1 MNLSNENGDL
11 ILKALGAILAFLSLR
26 WVIKLFSGNDKKL
39 NLKEFKDFI
48 AFVLFIW
55 AFIYI
60 LLTEA
65 NRPASSEHVFSEV
78 WIFFIIT
85 ALLSVLA
92 KNEIFDS
99 FSRALELLIK
109 LRTKISYESDTV
121 KSTSSHSSTV
131 SRTEPGIPDS
141 SEARQTDKEG
151 T

>member
-11 ILKALGAILAFLSLR
+11 ILKVLGAILAFFSLR
-26 WVIKLFSGNDKKL
+26 WVIKLFAGTDKKL

-65 NRPASSEHVFSEV
+65 NRPASSEHVFSET

-92 KNEIFDS
+92 KNEIFES

-109 LRTKISYESDTV
+109 LRTKVSYESDTV
-121 KSTSSHSSTV
+121 KSTTSHSTTV
-131 SRTEPGIPDS
+131 SRSESGLPDS
-141 SEARQTDKEG
+141 TETGQTDKEG

>member
-11 ILKALGAILAFLSLR
+11 ILKVLGAILAFFSLR
-26 WVIKLFSGNDKKL
+26 WVIKLFAGADKKL

-65 NRPASSEHVFSEV
+65 NRPASSEHVFSEM

-92 KNEIFDS
+92 KNEIFES
-99 FSRALELLIK
+99 FSRVLELLIK
-109 LRTKISYESDTV
+109 LRTKVSYESDTV
-121 KSTSSHSSTV
+121 KSTTSHSTTV
-131 SRTEPGIPDS
+131 SRSESGLPDS
-141 SEARQTDKEG
+141 TETGQTDKEG

>member
-11 ILKALGAILAFLSLR
+11 ILKIVGAIATFFTLR
-26 WVIKLFSGNDKKL
+26 WVVRLFAGKDKIL
-39 NLKEFKDFI
+39 NLKEFKDFV
-48 AFVLFIW
+48 AFGLFIW

-60 LLTEA
+60 ILTES
-65 NRPASSEHVFSEV
+65 NRPVSSAHVFSEI

-109 LRTKISYESDTV
+109 LRTKVSYESDTV
-121 KSTSSHSSTV
+121 KSTTSHSTTV
-131 SRTEPGIPDS
+131 SRAESGLPDS
-141 SEARQTDKEG
+141 PEAGQIDKEG
-151 T
+151 V

>member
-11 ILKALGAILAFLSLR
+11 ILKVLGGILAFFSFR
-26 WVIKLFSGNDKKL
+26 WVIKLFAGTDKKL

-65 NRPASSEHVFSEV
+65 NRPASSAHVFSEI

-92 KNEIFDS
+92 KNEIFES

-109 LRTKISYESDTV
+109 LRTKVSYETD
-121 KSTSSHSSTV
+121 KSTTSHSTTN
-131 SRTEPGIPDS
+131 SRPESGLPDS
-141 SEARQTDKEG
+141 TETGQTDKEG
-151 T
+151 A

>member
-11 ILKALGAILAFLSLR
+11 ILKVLGAILAFFSLR
-26 WVIKLFSGNDKKL
+26 WVIKLFAGTDKKL

-55 AFIYI
+55 TFIYI

-65 NRPASSEHVFSEV
+65 NRPASSEHVFSET

-92 KNEIFDS
+92 KNEIFES

-109 LRTKISYESDTV
+109 LRTKVSYESDTV
-121 KSTSSHSSTV
+121 KSTTSHSTTV
-131 SRTEPGIPDS
+131 SRSESGLPDS
-141 SEARQTDKEG
+141 TETGQTDKEG

>member
-1 MNLSNENGDL
+1 MSLSNENGDL
-11 ILKALGAILAFLSLR
+11 ILKVLGAILAFFSLR
-26 WVIKLFSGNDKKL
+26 WVIKLFAGTDKKL
-39 NLKEFKDFI
+39 NLKEFKDFT

-65 NRPASSEHVFSEV
+65 NRPASSEHVFSET

-92 KNEIFDS
+92 KNEIFES

-109 LRTKISYESDTV
+109 LRTKVSYESDTV
-121 KSTSSHSSTV
+121 KSTTSHSTTV
-131 SRTEPGIPDS
+131 SRSESGLPDS
-141 SEARQTDKEG
+141 TETGQTDKEG

>member
-11 ILKALGAILAFLSLR
+11 ILKIIGGIVAFFSLR
-26 WVIKLFSGNDKKL
+26 WIIKLFAGTDKKL
-39 NLKEFKDFI
+39 NLKEFKDFV
-48 AFVLFIW
+48 AFGLFIW
-55 AFIYI
+55 AFVYI

-65 NRPASSEHVFSEV
+65 NRPASSAHVFSEI

-109 LRTKISYESDTV
+109 LRTKVSYESDTV
-121 KSTSSHSSTV
+121 KSTTSHSTTV
-131 SRTEPGIPDS
+131 SRAESGLPDS
-141 SEARQTDKEG
+141 PEAGQTDKEG
-151 T
+151 A

>member
-11 ILKALGAILAFLSLR
+11 ILKVLGTILTFFSLR
-26 WVIKLFSGNDKKL
+26 WVVKLFAGNDKKL

-48 AFVLFIW
+48 AFILFIW

-92 KNEIFDS
+92 KNEIFES

-109 LRTKISYESDTV
+109 LRTKVSYESDTV
-121 KSTSSHSSTV
+121 KNTTSHSTTV
-131 SRTEPGIPDS
+131 SRSESGLPDS
-141 SEARQTDKEG
+141 TETGQTDKEG
-151 T
+151 A

>member
-11 ILKALGAILAFLSLR
+11 ILKVLGAILAFFSLR
-26 WVIKLFSGNDKKL
+26 WVIKLFAGTDKKL

-48 AFVLFIW
+48 AFALFIW

-65 NRPASSEHVFSEV
+65 NRPASSEHVFSEM

-92 KNEIFDS
+92 KNEIFES

-109 LRTKISYESDTV
+109 LRTKVSYESDTV
-121 KSTSSHSSTV
+121 KSTTSHSTTV
-131 SRTEPGIPDS
+131 SRSESGLPDS
-141 SEARQTDKEG
+141 TETGQTDKEG